1 MYFHGGELAG
11 GLYWCGFQ
19 NQDRSATDGEGVKQG
34 CRKGTIYK
42 EAMKTGKD
50 GKITMHADGKRT

>member
-1 MYFHGGELAG
+1 MVVNWLADCDRWG
-11 GLYWCGFQ
+11 TW

-50 GKITMHADGKRT
+50 GKRTMHADGKRT